1 MSGGRKLAAVSWT
14 DRLRLV
20 LAACAAIVAILCA
33 VPAAGAAPSAR
44 TVTLTVCA
52 CKSAKSAVTLTGH
65 TLAGTVY
72 LFAAGLGRVSSV
84 TVSVDGRRVS
94 SARAGRHGLKP
105 LALQTTR
112 LSDGSHTLLV
122 TFDRHGKPLASGSAG
137 IAVANHVSAESLI
150 ATALALHGI
159 TFGRSLLYRTYAL
172 WHDDALPKAYRGTGS
187 EADEAVLLEALQA
200 KAKHELSA
208 AEVREL
214 APALARPT
222 AADGLF
228 APPPRR
234 QKHRHAH
241 AAAGSCTT
249 PAGWKTEV
257 GASIRVWSQSA
268 ADLAPTLK
276 AAEEALSAE
285 QPDMGSP
292 QTDDGGSAA
301 ACAEGNPDARLDV
314 YVMGTASEIR
324 GRSYANGLVGNFG
337 ITAPT
342 DTTGSTSS
350 AYIMLNSASVNPVGN
365 PERLKDVLVH
375 EMYHALQDAHNW
387 EVPVKWFRE
396 GSAEWAEI
404 HYGPHN
410 TVSQGDVGINLSNFQ
425 AQQPRSLTSL
435 PTGLAAYD
443 DFIWPLFMTEEGTNP
458 AKAWDALGGASS
470 EAGALQAIDSA
481 FPFASHLSTFALR
494 DLQIPYVE
502 EGSNDKAPEF
512 QTASQDGVPS
522 LPTDKPESY
531 ENVEANTPIT
541 LNGTAE
547 KDQSEPITLPGSLEV
562 RYKTIE
568 LPPKEEVDKVTID
581 FNGLPGEITP
591 EALVHLKDG
600 NWESRKMDGDKLEF
614 CRDEPDDEIET
625 IVVALSN
632 HSLEGQSPTQAE
644 YTYKTAKE
652 CAAAGLSGT
661 LDLSAESTGDPE
673 AEVHINGNVNVNFK
687 DNPDGDVEESTFSL
701 ASQFKGARVVE
712 NEGREEEEK
721 YEGSYSALGGPP
733 LVVLNLGT
741 HVEIYVVLTDIGSTT
756 TTGGPTEGEGACGG
770 GPGTAEDAWDF
781 LAGPYT
787 IETPAGSGPHT
798 IQINNTEPFAFQFH
812 VGTGCYG
819 LPAGLEPKWSGSLT
833 WTPPPQQSQ

>member
-1 MSGGRKLAAVSWT
+1 MSTR
-14 DRLRLV
+14 RLV
-20 LAACAAIVAILCA
+20 LTAVAVIATSLCAASA
-33 VPAAGAAPSAR
+33 VGAATSVR
-44 TVTLTVCA
+44 TVPLTVCA
-52 CKSAKSAVTLTGH
+52 CKTAKSSLPIAGH

-72 LFAAGLGRVSSV
+72 LFAAGLGHVSSV
-84 TVSVDGRRVS
+84 TVSVDGRPVS
-94 SARAGRHGLKP
+94 SVRAGKHGLKP
-105 LALQTTR
+105 LVLVTTH

-122 TFDRHGKPLASGSAG
+122 TYELHGKSIASGNAT
-137 IAVANHVSAESLI
+137 IEVANHVSAESLI

-159 TFGRSLLYRTYAL
+159 TFARSLLYRTYAY
-172 WHDDALPKAYRGTGS
+172 WHDDALPASYRGTGS
-187 EADEAVLLEALQA
+187 ENDELVLLEALEA

-208 AEVREL
+208 AEAREL
-214 APALARPT
+214 APALARPS
-222 AADGLF
+222 APDGLF

-234 QKHRHAH
+234 RRRHAH
-241 AAAGSCTT
+241 AAAGACTT
-249 PAGWKTEV
+249 PAGWKTEA
-257 GASIRVWSQSA
+257 GASVRVWSESA

-292 QTDDGGSAA
+292 QADGGGSPA

-314 YVMGTASEIR
+314 YVMGTTSEVR
-324 GRSYANGLVGNFG
+324 GRAYADGVAGNFG

-350 AYIMLNSASVNPVGN
+350 AYIMLNAGTVNPLGN

-375 EMYHALQDAHNW
+375 EMYHALQDAHNY

-410 TVSQGDVGINLSNFQ
+410 TVSQGDVGINLQNFQ
-425 AQQPRSLTSL
+425 TQQPRSLTTL
-435 PTGLAAYD
+435 PTSLAAYD
-443 DFIWPLFMTEEGTNP
+443 DFIWPLFMTQEGTNP
-458 AKAWDALGGASS
+458 AKAWDALAGASS

-494 DLQIPYVE
+494 DLQIPHVE
-502 EGSNDKAPEF
+502 EGSSDEALEF
-512 QTASQDGVPS
+512 QAGENGVPS
-522 LPTDKPESY
+522 LPKDKPESY
-531 ENVEANTPIT
+531 ENVEDNTPIT

-600 NWESRKMDGDKLEF
+600 KWESRKMDGDKLEF

-632 HSLEGQSPTQAE
+632 HSLEGQSTTQSE
-644 YTYKTAKE
+644 WTYKTANE
-652 CAAAGLSGT
+652 CASAGLSGS
-661 LDLSAESTGDPE
+661 LHLSAESASDP
-673 AEVHINGNVNVNFK
+673 EVHISGSVSVDFK
-687 DNPDGDVEESTFSL
+687 DNPDGDVEESSYSL
-701 ASQFKGARVVE
+701 TGQIKGSRTVL
-712 NEGREEEEK
+712 NSNLEEETEQ
-721 YEGSYSALGGPP
+721 YEGSYHPLGGQP
-733 LVVLNLGT
+733 LVVNNFGT
-741 HVEIYVVLTDIGSTT
+741 HVEVLVVLTDVGSTT
-756 TTGGPTEGEGACGG
+756 TTGGPTSGEGACGG

-781 LAGPYT
+781 IAGPYT

-798 IQINNTEPFAFQFH
+798 IQISNTQPFAFQFH

-819 LPAGLEPKWSGSLT
+819 LPPGFEPTWTGSLT
-833 WTPPPQQSQ
+833 WTPPPEQTQ